1 MNCNWCG
8 DEVAEGVWEIHRC
21 KEPKRGYE
29 ANGYIT
35 CADCYGDG
43 LFRGI
48 IDNPELVREIEV
60 SRGQTCFEC
69 GTDMGD
75 K

>member
-1 MNCNWCG
+1 
-8 DEVAEGVWEIHRC
+8 VI
-21 KEPKRGYE
+21 GYE
-29 ANGYIT
+29 DNGYIT
-35 CADCYGDG
+35 CAECYGDG

>member
-1 MNCNWCG
+1 MVCLFGVYQGRQDRRG
-8 DEVAEGVWEIHRC
+8 DRVVI
-21 KEPKRGYE
+21 GYE

-35 CADCYGDG
+35 CSECYGDG

-60 SRGQTCFEC
+60 SRGQTCAEC
-69 GTDMGD
+69 GEEF

>member
-1 MNCNWCG
+1 MLT
-8 DEVAEGVWEIHRC
+8 AY
-21 KEPKRGYE
+21 K

-35 CADCYGDG
+35 CSECYGDG
-43 LFRGI
+43 LFRNI

-60 SRGQTCFEC
+60 SRGQTCAEC
-69 GTDMGD
+69 GEEF